1 MIKHILKI
9 IWNQRRTNGWIF
21 AELLVVVAV
30 LWIMLDSLLVNM
42 YTYYSPLG
50 FNIENVYRVN
60 IGKVSPVTPGYVED
74 SLKTTSDGEDLIR
87 LVENLRQSPK
97 VEEACLAAVACPY
110 TWSNSWSSLIQ
121 AEADTSMKADM
132 FQRFMVTP
140 SYFDVLRL
148 SSVDGE
154 NLRQLVD
161 KNAGD
166 LVISGDMEK
175 RFFAGQSGKGRQVKW
190 SAENNES
197 MTVAAVSTP
206 IRQNEYVKSKPC
218 FYLLMRTEQEIA
230 ETANDMM
237 AQNMDCLVRMKDD
250 FRAEELET
258 FLQDMGERL
267 TVNNI
272 YVSSVTPM
280 DELRTRML
288 KDRQDNMKKK
298 LALVGFML
306 VNVFFGIV
314 GTFWLRTQ
322 YRQGEMGLRTALG
335 SSRSQLRDFMDMEGL
350 SLLAFTI
357 PLVLI
362 FIVNMLYFDMPDTAR
377 LPFTWWRLAIAFGG
391 ALLLL
396 AGMIVVGI
404 WIPARK
410 ITKMNPAEALHY
422 E

>member
-9 IWNQRRTNGWIF
+9 VWNQRRTNGWIF
-21 AELLVVVAV
+21 AELLVVMAV
-30 LWIMLDSLLVNM
+30 LWVMMDSLLVDT
-42 YTYYSPLG
+42 YTYYSPQG
-50 FNIENVYRVN
+50 FDITNVYKINV
-60 IGKVSPVTPGYVED
+60 GKVSPTAPGYVDD
-74 SLKTTSDGEDLIR
+74 SLKQTSDGEDLIR
-87 LVENLRQSPK
+87 LMNQLSQNPQVDVTCVCRAS
-97 VEEACLAAVACPY
+97 CPY
-110 TWSNSWSSLIQ
+110 TWNTAYASLIQ
-121 AEADTSMKADM
+121 AEADTTMRPDIY
-132 FQRFMVTP
+132 QRFIVTP
-140 SYFDVLRL
+140 SYFDVFRINDREGHPL
-148 SSVDGE
+148 SQV
-154 NLRQLVD
+154 LVQ
-161 KNAGD
+161 NEGD
-166 LVISGDMEK
+166 MVISADMET
-175 RFFAGQSGKGRQVKW
+175 RFFEGKPGKGRKVKW
-190 SAENNES
+190 SPQSEDA
-197 MTVAAVSTP
+197 MTVAAVSVP
-206 IRQNEYVKSKPC
+206 IRQSEYRASAPC
-218 FYLLMRTEQEIA
+218 FYLLMRTEQKVA
-230 ETANDMM
+230 DAAAGM
-237 AQNMDCLVRMKDD
+237 AQNMDCLMRMKDD
-250 FRAEELET
+250 FRAGEMEGL
-258 FLQDMGERL
+258 LQEMSDRL
-267 TVNNI
+267 MVNNL
-272 YVSSVTPM
+272 YVSSVTPLS
-280 DELRTRML
+280 ELRQSML
-288 KDRQDNMKKK
+288 KDRRDNMKKK

-322 YRQGEMGLRTALG
+322 YRRGEMGLRTALG